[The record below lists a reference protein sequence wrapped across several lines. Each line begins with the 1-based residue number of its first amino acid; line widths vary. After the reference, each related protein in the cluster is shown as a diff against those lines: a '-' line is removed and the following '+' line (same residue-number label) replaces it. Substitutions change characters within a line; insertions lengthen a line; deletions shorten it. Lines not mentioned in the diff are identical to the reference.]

1 MTLHAGQVTAG
12 TELEFLR
19 IRQLFPVSGTSAGVI
34 VVDPRR
40 PSAHAGNAG
49 RGVGG
54 GGVDVVTSWLGW
66 GYVCGFT
73 VGSCG
78 GNN

>member
-19 IRQLFPVSGTSAGVI
+19 IRQLFPISGASAGVI

-40 PSAHAGNAG
+40 PSAHAG
-49 RGVGG
+49 
-54 GGVDVVTSWLGW
+54 WWGW
-66 GYVCGFT
+66 S
-73 VGSCG
+73 GSG
-78 GNN
+78 GNGLTIWRGASFAGGFDIGVCA

>member
-1 MTLHAGQVTAG
+1 MTLHTGQVTAG

-19 IRQLFPVSGTSAGVI
+19 IRQLFPISGASAGVV
-34 VVDPRR
+34 VVDPGR
-40 PSAHAGNAG
+40 PSAHAGWWRWNG
-49 RGVGG
+49 SGGNGVTIWFGG
-54 GGVDVVTSWLGW
+54 
-66 GYVCGFT
+66 GYVCGLT